1 MSAPWQHRL
10 LSRLTSCLGR
20 CFLLCWHHWSRHVVS
35 SRLSSYAPSP
45 QPWRASQSAPDPQR
59 RRHRPVPV
67 SAPGTRSAAGAGPP
81 GRSGAGG
88 RVPCGAGRRHG
99 AGGRLGQ
106 LPGGACAGRCGPG
119 GRRARG
125 ACCLCAC
132 ALSHLPR
139 SCGRLWSRAGPLRAA
154 RAGGQLCAAA
164 GLRIGRLVR
173 GGRYFCSSGCRC
185 VLVIPD
191 LLRPWAMRARACCK
205 VSSWAAGARCSACGV
220 VRRGSRHDDCV
231 FHCPHVIRSSLGCAA
246 AGTRARCGWPS
257 RERWSSARDVLL
269 RCYAQGYA
277 ARWGMRWLSALA
289 PPACGP
295 SAWLPTGRRASL
307 RAVLQELACLPACCA
322 AGACTQERVR
332 LEELAHLSVPGWRS
346 LRASVCGLQGLAR
359 FSVANLPC
367 TRLD

>member
-1 MSAPWQHRL
+1 MLGAL
-10 LSRLTSCLGR
+10 LFALLASLEQTCCVFSLK
-20 CFLLCWHHWSRHVVS
+20 LLCPKSAALARQPECARPAAPPTQASARVCARDAQRCGSRTAWS
-35 SRLSSYAPSP
+35 
-45 QPWRASQSAPDPQR
+45 QR
-59 RRHRPVPV
+59 RWRPRSVWRWA
-67 SAPGTRSAAGAGPP
+67 APRGRRPAGAAAW
-81 GRSGAGG
+81 RCMRRAM
-88 RVPCGAGRRHG
+88 RAGRQARP
-99 AGGRLGQ
+99 RRV
-106 LPGGACAGRCGPG
+106 LP
-119 GRRARG
+119 
-125 ACCLCAC
+125 CAC

>member
-1 MSAPWQHRL
+1 MTLGCPDVCPMATQTAQQADIMVGALHFAL
-10 LSRLTSCLGR
+10 LASLEQTCCVFSLK
-20 CFLLCWHHWSRHVVS
+20 LLCPKSAALARQPECARPAAPPTQASARVCARDARRCGSRTAWS
-35 SRLSSYAPSP
+35 
-45 QPWRASQSAPDPQR
+45 QR
-59 RRHRPVPV
+59 RWRPRSVWRWA
-67 SAPGTRSAAGAGPP
+67 APRGRRPAGAAAW
-81 GRSGAGG
+81 RCMRRAM
-88 RVPCGAGRRHG
+88 RAGRQARP
-99 AGGRLGQ
+99 RRV
-106 LPGGACAGRCGPG
+106 LP
-119 GRRARG
+119 
-125 ACCLCAC
+125 CAC

-257 RERWSSARDVLL
+257 RERWSSARDVL
-269 RCYAQGYA
+269 
-277 ARWGMRWLSALA
+277 
-289 PPACGP
+289 
-295 SAWLPTGRRASL
+295 
-307 RAVLQELACLPACCA
+307 
-322 AGACTQERVR
+322 
-332 LEELAHLSVPGWRS
+332 
-346 LRASVCGLQGLAR
+346 
-359 FSVANLPC
+359 
-367 TRLD
+367 